1 MTEQFL
7 STYIVSKYMA
17 VKDTLESICD
27 VAEEM
32 LSMLPD
38 DPKPDDMT
46 EDVYERLRAKGDEL
60 QRHRDALEV

>member
-1 MTEQFL
+1 
-7 STYIVSKYMA
+7 MA